1 MAMPRW
7 DDPSRRTTLLALAGA
22 LVGAAGVWRLPSQA
36 LAQQSERMRRIGVL
50 MNLAAQDPQGQIRL
64 KTFMQG
70 LQKHGWAEG
79 RNLQVDT
86 CWGAGKAERY
96 RSCAAELVGA
106 APEVILAGSGAT
118 MPALMEATH
127 SLPIVFV
134 QTVDPVGSGYVASLA
149 APGGNVTGFTQFEF
163 SMGGKWLELLKQIA
177 PSLTRV
183 VVLRDAAIGEGTAQ
197 FAAIQSIAPSLRM
210 ELTPIGVRDPGE
222 IERGLT
228 AFAAKP
234 DGGLIVTASAY
245 TAVHRDLIVALAARY
260 RLPAVYPFRYF
271 IASGGL
277 ISYGTDPVDPYRRAA
292 EYVSRILNGEKPGY
306 LPVQAATKVEL
317 VVNLK
322 AAKELGLTMPPSLV
336 ARADDVIE

>member
-1 MAMPRW
+1 MPRW
-7 DDPSRRTTLLALAGA
+7 DDPSRRTTLLALAGMLA
-22 LVGAAGVWRLPSQA
+22 GAAGGWAPPAPA

-64 KTFMQG
+64 KTFVQG

-134 QTVDPVGSGYVASLA
+134 QTVDPVGSGYLTSLA

-183 VVLRDAAIGEGTAQ
+183 AVLRDGPNVEGAAQ
-197 FAAIQSIAPSLRM
+197 FAAIQSAAPSFRV

-222 IERGLT
+222 IERGLA

-245 TAVHRDLIVALAARY
+245 TAVHRDLIVAQAARY

-271 IASGGL
+271 ITSGGL
-277 ISYGTDPVDPYRRAA
+277 ISYGPDTIDPYQQAA
-292 EYVSRILNGEKPGY
+292 EYVHRILNDEKPAN
-306 LPVQAATKVEL
+306 LPVQAATKFEL
-317 VVNLK
+317 VINLK
-322 AAKELGLTMPPSLV
+322 TARAIDLTMPPALL
-336 ARADDVIE
+336 ARAAEVIE